1 MNKHSAQDST
11 QNTKI
16 SNSRGKKLSV
26 EIKPQLNII
35 KEDREQI

>member
-16 SNSRGKKLSV
+16 SNSRRKKLLV
-26 EIKPQLNII
+26 EIKAQPNII
-35 KEDREQI
+35 KEDRE